1 MTSKTEP
8 NTNAKNSATIKNT
21 ITNTMKKNRK
31 EINFMSGGRIA
42 LIFSA
47 LLIFISVASLIFRG
61 LELGVDFTGG
71 TVMELSY
78 PTAVEPTEVRQILLE
93 NGYDD
98 LTVQHFGSVEKI
110 LLRMAPQDEKTD
122 IKSGKQDKNAQLS
135 NNVLKTLH
143 AKTPGIKM
151 DRVEFVGPQIGE
163 ELREQGGLAMLY
175 ALIGILI
182 YVAFRFE
189 FRFSVGA
196 IIALVHDVVITL
208 GFFSITRVEFDLT
221 VLAAILAIIG
231 YSLNDTIVVFDRIR
245 ENFRVIRKKDAQQII
260 NTSVNMTLSR
270 TIVTSLTTL
279 VVLIALL
286 LMGGE
291 SVHAF
296 ALAMIVGVVIGTYSS
311 IYVASSSLLMMGI
324 TKEALM
330 PPEKDEADELAEIP

>member
-1 MTSKTEP
+1 MTSKTESHG
-8 NTNAKNSATIKNT
+8 NNQST
-21 ITNTMKKNRK
+21 TNTMKKNRK

-47 LLIFISVASLIFRG
+47 LLIFISVASLVFRG

-78 PTAVEPTEVRQILLE
+78 PSAVEPTEVRQTLLAQ
-93 NGYDD
+93 GYED

-122 IKSGKQDKNAQLS
+122 LKSGKQDKNSQLS
-135 NNVLKTLH
+135 NDVLKTLQ

-245 ENFRVIRKKDAQQII
+245 ENFRVIRKRDSQQVI

-279 VVLIALL
+279 VVLVALF

-296 ALAMIVGVVIGTYSS
+296 ALAMIVGVVVGTYSS

-330 PPEKDEADELAEIP
+330 LPEKDEADDLAEMP

>member
-1 MTSKTEP
+1 MTSNTKSETKTNMKE
-8 NTNAKNSATIKNT
+8 KESAMN
-21 ITNTMKKNRK
+21 KNRK

-47 LLIFISVASLIFRG
+47 VLIFISVASLIFRG

-71 TVMELSY
+71 TVMELTY
-78 PTAVEPTEVRQILLE
+78 PSAVEPTEVRQTLE
-93 NGYDD
+93 SQGYDD

-122 IKSGKQDKNAQLS
+122 IKSGKQDKNSEIS
-135 NNVLKTLH
+135 NNVLKTLE
-143 AKTPGIKM
+143 AKTPGITM

-208 GFFSITRVEFDLT
+208 GFFAITRVEFDLT

-245 ENFRVIRKKDAQQII
+245 ENFRTIRKRDAQQVI

-279 VVLIALL
+279 VVLIALF

-296 ALAMIVGVVIGTYSS
+296 ALAMIVGVVVGTYSS

>member
-1 MTSKTEP
+1 M
-8 NTNAKNSATIKNT
+8 N
-21 ITNTMKKNRK
+21 KKRK
-31 EINFMSGGRIA
+31 DINFMGLGRIA
-42 LIFSA
+42 VMFSI
-47 LLIFISVASLIFRG
+47 LLIVISIASLIFRG

-78 PTAVEPTEVRQILLE
+78 PGAVEPTEVKQILVKQ
-93 NGYDD
+93 GYDD

-110 LLRMAPQDEKTD
+110 LLRMAPQKTKTD
-122 IKSGKQDKNAQLS
+122 IKSGAVDVNSQLS
-135 NNVLKTLH
+135 NDVLKTLQ
-143 AKTPGIKM
+143 AQTPGITM

-175 ALIGILI
+175 ALVGILI
-182 YVAFRFE
+182 YVALRFE

-208 GFFSITRVEFDLT
+208 GFFSITRIEFDLT

-245 ENFRVIRKKDAQQII
+245 ENFRILRKKDSQQVI
-260 NTSVNMTLSR
+260 NSSVNMTLSR

-279 VVLIALL
+279 IVLIALFML
-286 LMGGE
+286 GGE

-296 ALAMIVGVVIGTYSS
+296 ALAMIVGVIVGTYSS
-311 IYVASSSLLMMGI
+311 IYVASTSLLMMGI
-324 TKEALM
+324 TKEALI
-330 PPEKDEADELAEIP
+330 PPEKDEADELAETP